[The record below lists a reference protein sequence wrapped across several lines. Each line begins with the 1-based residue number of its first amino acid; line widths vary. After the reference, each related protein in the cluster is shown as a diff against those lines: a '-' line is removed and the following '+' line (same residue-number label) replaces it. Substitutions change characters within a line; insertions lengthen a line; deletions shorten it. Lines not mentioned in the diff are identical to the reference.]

1 MSYKVYILQ
10 DSRKRIVT
18 DKEGIPRLW
27 YNKKQAEKD
36 AKYLSEKLG
45 IKLKPVLFDIVGLR
59 FYGTVSKAN
68 RIEL

>member
-1 MSYKVYILQ
+1 MSYKVYVLQ

-18 DKEGIPRLW
+18 DKEGNPRVW

-36 AKYLSEKLG
+36 AKYLSQKLG
-45 IKLKPVLFDIVGLR
+45 VKLKPVLFGTSDSR
-59 FYGTVSKAN
+59 FYGTISKAN

>member
-27 YNKKQAEKD
+27 YNRKQAEKD
-36 AKYLSEKLG
+36 AKYLSERLG
-45 IKLKPVLFDIVGLR
+45 IKLKPVVASRMF
-59 FYGTVSKAN
+59 N
-68 RIEL
+68 RIGKVDRIEI